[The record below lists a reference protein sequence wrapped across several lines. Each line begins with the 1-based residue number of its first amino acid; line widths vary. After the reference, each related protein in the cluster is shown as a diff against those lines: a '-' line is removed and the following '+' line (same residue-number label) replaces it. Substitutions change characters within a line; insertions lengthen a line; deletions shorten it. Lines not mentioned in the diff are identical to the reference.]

1 MPTHRIRFWTPPTD
15 LDQIFL
21 EIRFLGYEKSHM
33 DGIKELTSP
42 YSRQFPLML
51 VSNPWCYPPCPT
63 ILVGLP
69 SKRKNAPT
77 WGVGARR
84 ARYLLLLEGPEKKLN
99 FCCNPIVNHH
109 RLGILWEC
117 SRCIAGILWECSR
130 YITGNISPDKFH
142 TMDRWGFW
150 IGRVSMV
157 QKKKWDFKCFKW

>member
-1 MPTHRIRFWTPPTD
+1 
-15 LDQIFL
+15 
-21 EIRFLGYEKSHM
+21 
-33 DGIKELTSP
+33 
-42 YSRQFPLML
+42 ML

-69 SKRKNAPT
+69 PKRKNAPT

-142 TMDRWGFW
+142 TMDRWGFGSVGFPW
-150 IGRVSMV
+150 YRKKNEILNVLND
-157 QKKKWDFKCFKW
+157 KKKNSKNPKKFQKISKKLKKEMLYYELRKAQKISSL

>member
-1 MPTHRIRFWTPPTD
+1 
-15 LDQIFL
+15 
-21 EIRFLGYEKSHM
+21 
-33 DGIKELTSP
+33 
-42 YSRQFPLML
+42 ML

-69 SKRKNAPT
+69 PKRKNAPT

-142 TMDRWGFW
+142 TMDRWGFGSVGFPW
-150 IGRVSMV
+150 YRKKNEILNVLNDLKKNSKNPKKF
-157 QKKKWDFKCFKW
+157 QKISKKLKKEMLYYELRKAQKISSL

>member
-1 MPTHRIRFWTPPTD
+1 
-15 LDQIFL
+15 
-21 EIRFLGYEKSHM
+21 
-33 DGIKELTSP
+33 
-42 YSRQFPLML
+42 ML

-69 SKRKNAPT
+69 PKRKNAPT

-142 TMDRWGFW
+142 TMDRWGFGSVGFPW
-150 IGRVSMV
+150 YRKKNEILNVLND
-157 QKKKWDFKCFKW
+157 KKKKTQKIPRNFKKYQKNSKRKCYIMSLGKLKKSRAFKFTIVH

>member
-1 MPTHRIRFWTPPTD
+1 
-15 LDQIFL
+15 
-21 EIRFLGYEKSHM
+21 
-33 DGIKELTSP
+33 
-42 YSRQFPLML
+42 ML

-69 SKRKNAPT
+69 PKRKNAPT

-117 SRCIAGILWECSR
+117 SR
-130 YITGNISPDKFH
+130 YITGNISPPDKFH
-142 TMDRWGFW
+142 TMDRWGFGSVGFPW
-150 IGRVSMV
+150 YR
-157 QKKKWDFKCFKW
+157 KNKWDFKCFKWLKKTQKIPRNFKKISKKLKKEMLYYELRKAQKISSL